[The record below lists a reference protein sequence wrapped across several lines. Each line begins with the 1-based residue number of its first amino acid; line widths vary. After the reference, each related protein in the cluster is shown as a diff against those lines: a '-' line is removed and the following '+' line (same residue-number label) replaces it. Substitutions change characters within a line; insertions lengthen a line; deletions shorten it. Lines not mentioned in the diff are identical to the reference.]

1 MDEGGNIIFTLRLRS
16 NYKTLIEKIEESKNK
31 IVKIFGLFQGY
42 KFNNDYQMQLNDE
55 DNFQFLIK

>member
-31 IVKIFGLFQGY
+31 IVKMFGLFQGHN
-42 KFNNDYQMQLNDE
+42 FNNDYQMQLNDE